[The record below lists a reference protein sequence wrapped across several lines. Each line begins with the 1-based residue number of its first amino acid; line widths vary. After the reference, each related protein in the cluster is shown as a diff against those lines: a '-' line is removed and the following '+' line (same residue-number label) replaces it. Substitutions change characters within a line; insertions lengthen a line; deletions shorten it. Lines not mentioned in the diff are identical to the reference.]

1 MIGAHA
7 ALLKN
12 YGAKAEAMNDLVAE
26 IEGVFDE
33 DPKDGVAAASAFSVS
48 SQARQQSEKDTWE
61 WPRHRTKELSL
72 EYLLDAALNAKS
84 WKLV

>member
-33 DPKDGVAAASAFSVS
+33 DPKDGVAAANAFSVS
-48 SQARQQSEKDTWE
+48 SQADNRVKKDTE

>member
-1 MIGAHA
+1 MENPAAKRTRRSTGCFMIRAHA

-33 DPKDGVAAASAFSVS
+33 NPKDGVAAANAQFRC
-48 SQARQQSEKDTWE
+48 QANQTTE
-61 WPRHRTKELSL
+61 
-72 EYLLDAALNAKS
+72 
-84 WKLV
+84 